1 LVKTNNY
8 RATGIVIPV
17 VICPVE
23 LVSRS
28 RPAVWITPFFPP
40 PLDATEEFYGK

>member
-1 LVKTNNY
+1 MVKTNNY

-23 LVSRS
+23 LV
-28 RPAVWITPFFPP
+28 AEVD
-40 PLDATEEFYGK
+40 LLCG